1 MSDTDRV
8 AEVRN
13 WKADAWRLGV
23 VLALAIGLR
32 TWMVANTT
40 LVSRDCVKFVRDAVL
55 LEEPPAGKDRRDVIK
70 GAEHPPGYPA
80 AILGMSKLLRLGGRG
95 LTVETMALSA
105 QLVSAVAGVLLV
117 FPLYFLTRRVFDR
130 NTACAAATLF
140 VALPVC
146 VEVTSDGI
154 SDGLFLLTAVSAL
167 WFGVRALDRESG
179 RRAFRSG
186 LGAGLCCGLGYLVR
200 PDAAIVAGAIGLT
213 FAGTAMIRRR
223 GGGSVRAALLAGVGL
238 MVGLLALA
246 GPYVALIGKLT
257 NKPSGNQFIEHMQGK
272 DAKPTYFQRSEIGAG
287 KVPLAVWWDPAE
299 AGDQSRAVWA
309 IEAVASEYWKS
320 THYSLIIFAITG
332 LFTLRK
338 RLDDS
343 RVMLLLI
350 MAAVHVTALWWLAWR
365 VGYVSQ
371 RHTLLTVMISC
382 ILAACAF
389 PALGIWA
396 VQLWHT
402 RTLARFGLRAFA
414 AVAGRS
420 HARPCVRAMRSA
432 SPWFLG
438 AIWTLLLLMPALP
451 RDFYSLHAERAGH
464 KAAGQWLAEHGDPA
478 IDVVD
483 PFGWTEWYA
492 GRTLREPRRDTD
504 KTWDGRKKYA
514 IFEPNTKSPHSR
526 LEYYEEARVMVID
539 KRAEPVFQ
547 YPPGVPPDEV
557 KVAVYLY
564 DPSKK

>member
-1 MSDTDRV
+1 MSDTARLPRV
-8 AEVRN
+8 RD
-13 WKADAWRLGV
+13 WKGDAWRLAI
-23 VLALAIGLR
+23 VLLLATGLR
-32 TWMVANTT
+32 AWMVANTT
-40 LVSRDCVKFVRDAVL
+40 LVSRDCVKFVRDALL
-55 LEEPPAGKDRRDVIK
+55 LEDPPAGKDRRDVIK

-80 AILGMSKLLRLGGRG
+80 AILGMSKLLRVGGR
-95 LTVETMALSA
+95 TMSVETMALSA

-140 VALPVC
+140 IALPVC

-167 WFGVRALDRESG
+167 CFAARALDQDGG
-179 RRAFRSG
+179 RREFGSG
-186 LGAGLCCGLGYLVR
+186 LWAGLCCGLGYLVR

-213 FAGTAMIRRR
+213 LAGTAVVRRR
-223 GGGSVRAALLAGVGL
+223 GGGSTRAALLAGVGL
-238 MVGLLALA
+238 VVGFLVLA

-257 NKPSGNQFIEHMQGK
+257 NKPTGNQLIEQMQGK
-272 DAKPTYFQRSEIGAG
+272 EAKPTYFQRTEIGSG
-287 KVPLAVWWDPAE
+287 RVPLAVWWDPAE
-299 AGDQSRAVWA
+299 VGDQSRAVWA
-309 IEAVASEYWKS
+309 IEAVGSEYWKS
-320 THYSLIIFAITG
+320 THYSLVIFALIG

-343 RVMLLLI
+343 RVVLLLV

-402 RTLARFGLRAFA
+402 RTLARFGLRAFGTI
-414 AVAGRS
+414 AGRS
-420 HARPCVRAMRSA
+420 RARPCVRAMRSA

-464 KAAGQWLAEHGDPA
+464 KAAGQWLAEKGDPE

-483 PFGWTEWYA
+483 PFGWAEWYA
-492 GRTLREPRRDTD
+492 GRTLREPRRDPD
-504 KTWDGRKKYA
+504 KTWDGKKKYA

-526 LEYYEEARVMVID
+526 LEYYEEARIMVID
-539 KRAEPVFQ
+539 KKAKPVFQ
-547 YPPGVPPDEV
+547 YPTGVPPDEI
-557 KVAVYLY
+557 KVAVYEY